1 VLDVTAWVSGLRLV
15 RASVRPSVGRVAGW
29 PSVGRVAGWPGGWLG
44 AVGGVGVSSSRWEL
58 PACGRVLFIN
68 GSGRVVAGCA
78 RLGAARSTGR
88 GWFDRWV
95 EVE

>member
-15 RASVRPSVGRVAGW
+15 RASVM

-88 GWFDRWV
+88 GWFDRSV